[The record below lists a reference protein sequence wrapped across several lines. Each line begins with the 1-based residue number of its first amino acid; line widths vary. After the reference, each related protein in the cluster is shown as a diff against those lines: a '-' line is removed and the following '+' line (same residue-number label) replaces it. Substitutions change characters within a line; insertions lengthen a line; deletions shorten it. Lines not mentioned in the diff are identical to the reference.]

1 MDSDYNENAEAEF
14 IFYHSKRRCFDSNKK
29 KKPTP
34 AKQRRKLK
42 ICEMT
47 YHSKSYSNDI
57 ENE

>member
-1 MDSDYNENAEAEF
+1 M
-14 IFYHSKRRCFDSNKK
+14 KMRRLSLFFTIPNGVVLTQIKK